1 RSAARTDGG
10 FLAGESGRRW
20 WLALPM
26 ILGGIAI
33 PIALYQSNPF
43 WTMAAV
49 TVCAVGTFWPLPSQ
63 FLTGAAAAGGIA
75 LINSLGNLSGFVA
88 PYVTGGLADLTG
100 SQRAGLWVV
109 G

>member
-1 RSAARTDGG
+1 
-10 FLAGESGRRW
+10 
-20 WLALPM
+20 
-26 ILGGIAI
+26 
-33 PIALYQSNPF
+33 
-43 WTMAAV
+43 MAAV
-49 TVCAVGTFWPLPSQ
+49 TVCAVGTCSALPTFWPLPSQ

-109 G
+109 GLVTILAAVLALVVGRTRHPSAVADSSG